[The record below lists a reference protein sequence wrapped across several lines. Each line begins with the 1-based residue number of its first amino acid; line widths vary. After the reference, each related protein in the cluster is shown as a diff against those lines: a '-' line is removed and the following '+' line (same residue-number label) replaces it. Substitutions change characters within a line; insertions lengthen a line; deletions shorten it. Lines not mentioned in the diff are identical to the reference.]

1 MRGGRWKGRI
11 GWLRGWDGKWGVRI
25 ISWER
30 QPRGTEG
37 RRID

>member
-1 MRGGRWKGRI
+1 MRGGRWKERI

-30 QPRGTEG
+30 RARGTEG